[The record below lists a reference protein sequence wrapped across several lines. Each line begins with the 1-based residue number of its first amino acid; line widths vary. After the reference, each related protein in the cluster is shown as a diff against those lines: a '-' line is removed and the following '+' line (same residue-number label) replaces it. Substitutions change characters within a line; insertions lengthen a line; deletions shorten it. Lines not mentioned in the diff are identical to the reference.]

1 MGNAGD
7 ANGFFADGASVSGGG
22 PAASGRQRLS
32 VPDLFLPAVA
42 LFRMALVQ
50 GAREDLVVER
60 LVYPLAQR
68 VVFSELLANVARV
81 GPGGPLGVVVF
92 SCREARVVGGVT
104 VAVAVR
110 CEQPGRVLPV
120 VPRVAFLVG
129 REGPEGD
136 VGGKTGRIRG
146 GNLVEK
152 GAVWQQPSSAA
163 GAGARWW
170 LASGRWSCRWC
181 TLWSWG

>member
-7 ANGFFADGASVSGGG
+7 MDSLFADGASVSGGG
-22 PAASGRQRLS
+22 PAAPGRQRLS
-32 VPDLFLPAVA
+32 VPDLFLSAVV

-50 GAREDLVVER
+50 GAREDLVVEC
-60 LVYPLAQR
+60 LVQPLTQR
-68 VVFSELLANVARV
+68 VVFGELLANVARV
-81 GPGGPLGVVVF
+81 GPGGALGAVVF
-92 SCREARVVGGVT
+92 RCRVARVVGGVT

-110 CEQPGRVLPV
+110 REQPGRMLPV
-120 VPRVAFLVG
+120 VPRVAVLVG
-129 REGPEGD
+129 GEGPERD

-170 LASGRWSCRWC
+170 LV
-181 TLWSWG
+181 